1 MWEAIETY
9 TKRQQPLLIIAGADY
24 GQGSSRDWAAKGVRL
39 AGVLVIVAEGFERIH
54 RTNLIGMGVLPLE
67 FPRGIT
73 RNTLGISGKE
83 IFDVIG
89 DPKPGGE
96 LKLFIKSS
104 SDKLKEVSLIS
115 RIDTEEE
122 LLIYKAGGVLQRFA
136 QDFLEEGT
144 N

>member
-1 MWEAIETY
+1 
-9 TKRQQPLLIIAGADY
+9 
-24 GQGSSRDWAAKGVRL
+24 
-39 AGVLVIVAEGFERIH
+39 
-54 RTNLIGMGVLPLE
+54 MGVLPLE

-96 LKLFIKSS
+96 LKLFIKSP
-104 SDKLKEVSLIS
+104 SDKPKEVSLIS

-136 QDFLEEGT
+136 QDFLEEGA